1 MKKIIFA
8 IVAIASLFTAQNLI
22 ATNNTELYTYQQCS
36 SAKPVKY
43 KGYIYSVGTGEFNF
57 TGDVYLR
64 VENGKYVAH
73 YGTQDY
79 EVYNS
84 DRCEYKYMIYHYNSK
99 VYFYRK

>member
-8 IVAIASLFTAQNLI
+8 IVAIASLFTTQNLI

-43 KGYIYSVGTGEFNF
+43 AGYTYSVGTGEFRSQ
-57 TGDVYLR
+57 GPVYLR
-64 VENGKYVAH
+64 VENGKYVA
-73 YGTQDY
+73 YYANRDY

-84 DRCEYKYMIYHYNSK
+84 DRCEYKYMIYHPNYK